1 MDSILNG
8 GKLQKIV
15 IEVLDVL
22 QSFVYWLAFLY
33 VITNRKRKN
42 IFIWFP
48 GTVFIGGFLFH
59 MIWEGKGQYAFTY
72 FLLLI
77 PYAAIEAKMIVDY
90 LTNKADEKYG
100 K

>member
-1 MDSILNG
+1 
-8 GKLQKIV
+8 
-15 IEVLDVL
+15 
-22 QSFVYWLAFLY
+22 
-33 VITNRKRKN
+33 
-42 IFIWFP
+42 
-48 GTVFIGGFLFH
+48 